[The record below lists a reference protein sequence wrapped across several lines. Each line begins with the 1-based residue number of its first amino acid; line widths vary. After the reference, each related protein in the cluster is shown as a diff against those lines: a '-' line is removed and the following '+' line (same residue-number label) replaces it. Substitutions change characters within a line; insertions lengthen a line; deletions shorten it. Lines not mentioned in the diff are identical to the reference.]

1 VRIIEL
7 LNHIS
12 FLTWTLRGRGQ
23 PGHRPSLPP
32 ELTYD
37 IIGWTWRNPNVSHSV
52 VFRTLSLVCRT
63 WGTALRPFVWE
74 DVFCVRDSDFC
85 LYLRLALEDTS
96 RNGSTAVHIRT
107 KAMYMG
113 NIWDMHH
120 EQFGATRTNHIRA
133 LLRRLADAQ
142 RGRWTYLF
150 PDANILTIVD
160 ARDLA
165 DNRAHAISSSP
176 YEWIARSQQMT
187 ELRLFE
193 YNGSPDRNEEWL
205 DRHAHALQKLCNP
218 RVKTLVVATQASQP
232 CSTCPSLVHLYP
244 GLRTLE
250 LRIPTP
256 LTRLASSIP
265 PNITTLVLKCVP
277 LAQLNGRSSVLEWLI
292 RRALREGLL
301 APNDS
306 GEGAQAHKR
315 IVIRTG
321 RGEPLGWETTKKAAE
336 EHGIELIREIAYGL

>member
-1 VRIIEL
+1 
-7 LNHIS
+7 
-12 FLTWTLRGRGQ
+12 
-23 PGHRPSLPP
+23 
-32 ELTYD
+32 
-37 IIGWTWRNPNVSHSV
+37 
-52 VFRTLSLVCRT
+52 
-63 WGTALRPFVWE
+63 
-74 DVFCVRDSDFC
+74 
-85 LYLRLALEDTS
+85 
-96 RNGSTAVHIRT
+96 
-107 KAMYMG
+107 MYMG